1 MQKRKIYFRADA
13 SATIGYGHFV
23 RTLALAD
30 MLKDNFDCT
39 FFASSPSAYQIEEMG
54 KVCNHISLN
63 EETKF
68 EDFINL
74 LKGDEIVVLDNYF
87 YTTEYQ
93 KQIKEKGCK
102 LVCVDDLHNRHFVCD
117 LILNPALLSDSKY
130 DAEPHTTLCLG
141 LEYALLRRPFLQQ
154 SSRIAKEVGSW
165 LLAFGGSDYDN
176 MTEKYLSF
184 LQGDERVNSIIV
196 IVGDAYKYHDN
207 LKKYSKA
214 SVYKNLTAEE
224 MSVKM
229 LQAEYA
235 VLPSSTI
242 SIEALAC
249 GCKIANGYFVD
260 NQIETAEMYKQE
272 GYCVGLGDLHEVSD
286 ASFIDE
292 LFSFKFTRELDFS
305 IIPNRYKQIFES
317 L

>member
-1 MQKRKIYFRADA
+1 MTKRKIYFRADA
-13 SATIGYGHFV
+13 NAAIGYGHFI

-39 FFASSPSAYQIEEMG
+39 FFTSSPSAYQIEEMK

-68 EDFINL
+68 EDFIDL
-74 LKGDEIVVLDNYF
+74 LVGDEIVVLDNYYF
-87 YTTEYQ
+87 TSEYQ
-93 KQIKEKGCK
+93 KQIKDKGCK

-117 LILNPALLSDSKY
+117 LILNPALLSSSQY
-130 DAEPHTTLCLG
+130 NVEPYTRLCLG
-141 LEYALLRRPFLQQ
+141 LEYALLRKPFIEQ
-154 SSRIAKEVGSW
+154 SITVQREKGSW
-165 LLAFGGSDYDN
+165 LLAFGGSDFDN

-184 LQGDERVNSIIV
+184 LQEDERVTSITV
-196 IVGDAYKYHDN
+196 IVGDAYKHLDN

-214 SVYKNLTAEE
+214 SIYKNLSAEE
-224 MSVKM
+224 MSIKM
-229 LQAEYA
+229 RQVEYA

-249 GCKIANGYFVD
+249 GCKVANGYFVD
-260 NQIETAEMYKQE
+260 NQIETAIMYKQE
-272 GYCVGLGDLHEVSD
+272 GYCVGLGDLRKVSET
-286 ASFIDE
+286 SFINE
-292 LFSFKFTRELDFS
+292 LLHFNSTRELDFS
-305 IIPNRYKQIFES
+305 LIPIRYKQIFES

>member
-1 MQKRKIYFRADA
+1 MAKRKIYFRADA

-30 MLKDNFDCT
+30 MLKDDFDCT
-39 FFASSPSAYQIEEMG
+39 FFTSSPSAYQIEEMG
-54 KVCNHISLN
+54 KVCKHISLN

-102 LVCVDDLHNRHFVCD
+102 LVCVDDLHNRHFVSD
-117 LILNPALLSDSKY
+117 LILNPALLSGSQY
-130 DAEPHTTLCLG
+130 DAEPYTILCLG

-154 SSRIAKEVGSW
+154 DSRVAKEAGSW

-184 LQGDERVNSIIV
+184 LQGDERVKSITV
-196 IVGDAYKYHDN
+196 IIGDAYKYHDN
-207 LKKYSKA
+207 LKRYSKA

-224 MSVKM
+224 MSIKM
-229 LQAEYA
+229 RQAEYA

-260 NQIETAEMYKQE
+260 NQIETAEMYKRE
-272 GYCVGLGDLHEVSD
+272 GYSVGLGDLHEVSD

-292 LFSFKFTRELDFS
+292 LLYFKSTRELYFS
-305 IIPNRYKQIFES
+305 LIPNRYKQIFKS

>member
-1 MQKRKIYFRADA
+1 MTKRKIYFRADA

-30 MLKDNFDCT
+30 MLKNDFDCT
-39 FFASSPSAYQIEEMG
+39 FFTSSPSAYQIEEMG
-54 KVCNHISLN
+54 KVCNHTSLN

-74 LKGDEIVVLDNYF
+74 LEGDEIVVLDNYF

-102 LVCVDDLHNRHFVCD
+102 LACVDDLHNRHFVCD
-117 LILNPALLSDSKY
+117 LILNPALLSDSQY
-130 DAEPHTTLCLG
+130 DAESYTVMCLG

-154 SSRIAKEVGSW
+154 NNMVTKKTGSW

-184 LQGDERVNSIIV
+184 LQDDERVKSITV

-214 SVYKNLTAEE
+214 SVFKNLTAEE

-229 LQAEYA
+229 QQAEYA

-260 NQIETAEMYKQE
+260 NQIETAEMYKRE
-272 GYCVGLGDLHEVSD
+272 GYCVGLGDLHKVSD

-292 LFSFKFTRELDFS
+292 LIHFKSHRELDFS
-305 IIPNRYKQIFES
+305 LIPDRYKQIFKS

>member
-1 MQKRKIYFRADA
+1 MTKRKIYFRADA
-13 SATIGYGHFV
+13 SATIGYGHFI

-30 MLKDNFDCT
+30 MLKEDFDCI
-39 FFASSPSAYQIEEMG
+39 FFTSSPSAYQIVAMG

-74 LKGDEIVVLDNYF
+74 LEGDEIVVLDNYF

-102 LVCVDDLHNRHFVCD
+102 LACVDDLHNRHFVCD
-117 LILNPALLSDSKY
+117 LILNPALLSDSQY
-130 DAEPHTTLCLG
+130 DAESYTVMCLG

-154 SSRIAKEVGSW
+154 NNMVTKKTGSW

-184 LQGDERVNSIIV
+184 LQDDERVKSITV

-224 MSVKM
+224 MSIKM
-229 LQAEYA
+229 RQAEYA

-260 NQIETAEMYKQE
+260 NQIETAEMYKRE
-272 GYCVGLGDLHEVSD
+272 GYCVGLGDLHKVSD
-286 ASFIDE
+286 ASFIDD
-292 LFSFKFTRELDFS
+292 LLYFKSTKELDFS
-305 IIPNRYKQIFES
+305 LIPNRYKQIFKS

>member
-1 MQKRKIYFRADA
+1 MTKRKIYFRADA
-13 SATIGYGHFV
+13 SATIGYGHFI

-30 MLKDNFDCT
+30 MLKEDFDCI
-39 FFASSPSAYQIEEMG
+39 FFTSSPSAYQIEAMG

-74 LKGDEIVVLDNYF
+74 LEGDEIVVLDNYF

-102 LVCVDDLHNRHFVCD
+102 LACVDDLHNRHFVCD
-117 LILNPALLSDSKY
+117 LILNPALLSDSQY
-130 DAEPHTTLCLG
+130 DAESYTVMCLG

-154 SSRIAKEVGSW
+154 NNMVTKKTGSW

-184 LQGDERVNSIIV
+184 LQDDERVKSITV

-229 LQAEYA
+229 QQAEYA

-260 NQIETAEMYKQE
+260 NQIETAEMYKRE
-272 GYCVGLGDLHEVSD
+272 GYCVGLGDLHKVSD
-286 ASFIDE
+286 ASFIDD
-292 LFSFKFTRELDFS
+292 LLYFKSTKELDFS
-305 IIPNRYKQIFES
+305 LIPNRYKQIFKS

>member
-1 MQKRKIYFRADA
+1 MTKRKIYFRADA

-30 MLKDNFDCT
+30 MLKNDFDCT
-39 FFASSPSAYQIEEMG
+39 FFTSSPSAYQIEEMG

-102 LVCVDDLHNRHFVCD
+102 LACVDDLHNRHFVCD
-117 LILNPALLSDSKY
+117 LILNPALLSDSQY
-130 DAEPHTTLCLG
+130 DAESYTVMCLG

-154 SSRIAKEVGSW
+154 NNMVTKKTGSW

-184 LQGDERVNSIIV
+184 LQDDERVKSITV

-229 LQAEYA
+229 QQAEYA

-260 NQIETAEMYKQE
+260 NQIETAEMYKRE
-272 GYCVGLGDLHEVSD
+272 GYCVGLGDLHKVSD
-286 ASFIDE
+286 ASFIDD
-292 LFSFKFTRELDFS
+292 LLYFKSTKELDFS
-305 IIPNRYKQIFES
+305 LIPNRYKQIFKS

>member
-1 MQKRKIYFRADA
+1 MTKRKIYFRADA

-30 MLKDNFDCT
+30 MLKNDFDCT
-39 FFASSPSAYQIEEMG
+39 FFTSSPSAYQIEEMG
-54 KVCNHISLN
+54 KVCSHISLN

-74 LKGDEIVVLDNYF
+74 LEGDEIVVLDNYF

-102 LVCVDDLHNRHFVCD
+102 LACVDDLHNRHFVCD
-117 LILNPALLSDSKY
+117 LILNPALLSDSQY
-130 DAEPHTTLCLG
+130 DAESYTVMCLG

-154 SSRIAKEVGSW
+154 NNMVTKKTGSW

-184 LQGDERVNSIIV
+184 LQDDERVKSITV

-229 LQAEYA
+229 QQAEYA

-260 NQIETAEMYKQE
+260 NQIETAEMYKRE
-272 GYCVGLGDLHEVSD
+272 GYCVGLGDLHKVSD
-286 ASFIDE
+286 ASFIDD
-292 LFSFKFTRELDFS
+292 LLYFKSTKELDFS
-305 IIPNRYKQIFES
+305 LIPNRYKQIFKS

>member
-1 MQKRKIYFRADA
+1 MTKRKIYFRADA
-13 SATIGYGHFV
+13 SATIGYGHFI

-30 MLKDNFDCT
+30 MLKDDFDCT
-39 FFASSPSAYQIEEMG
+39 FFTTSPSVYQIEEMG
-54 KVCNHISLN
+54 KVCRYIALT

-74 LKGDEIVVLDNYF
+74 LNGDEIVVLDNYF

-93 KQIKEKGCK
+93 KQIKDKGCK
-102 LVCVDDLHNRHFVCD
+102 LACVDDLHNRHFVCD
-117 LILNPALLSDSKY
+117 LILNPALLSDTQY
-130 DAEPHTTLCLG
+130 DAESYTVMCLG
-141 LEYALLRRPFLQQ
+141 LEYALLRRAFLQQ
-154 SSRIAKEVGSW
+154 NNMVTKKTGSW

-184 LQGDERVNSIIV
+184 LQDDERVKSITV
-196 IVGDAYKYHDN
+196 IVGDAYKYHDS

-229 LQAEYA
+229 QQAEYA

-260 NQIETAEMYKQE
+260 NQIETAEMYKRE
-272 GYCVGLGDLHEVSD
+272 GYCVGLGDLHKVSD
-286 ASFIDE
+286 ASFIDD
-292 LFSFKFTRELDFS
+292 LLYFKSTKELDFS
-305 IIPNRYKQIFES
+305 LIPNRYKQIFKS